1 MYQRTEVTGVEYVF
15 TGHFGL
21 VKDIRFIQWRFD

>member
-1 MYQRTEVTGVEYVF
+1 MLGLDGVEYVF

-21 VKDIRFIQWRFD
+21 VKDIRFIRWRFA